1 METARIAGM
10 SGRAPSTVCTA
21 PAPCLSGLAREVP
34 TPLAMLDMLDML
46 DMLTAPSIKS
56 NFRAFDLVVR
66 RLLAEAAQ
74 VGNHAQ
80 AGRPTGFQSAEA
92 HFSVHNRFLPAHP
105 QEPSCTTSSELLAP
119 I

>member
-34 TPLAMLDMLDML
+34 TPLDML